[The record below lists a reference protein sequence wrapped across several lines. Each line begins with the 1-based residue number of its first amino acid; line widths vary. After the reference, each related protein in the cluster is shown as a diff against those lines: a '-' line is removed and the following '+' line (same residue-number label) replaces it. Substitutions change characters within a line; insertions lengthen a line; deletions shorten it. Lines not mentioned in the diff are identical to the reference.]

1 MLKGNSY
8 ILIFSAIIF
17 LIILFVSSTPIL
29 VKTLLVILTIGFL
42 FPYIRRILFK
52 DRFRKIKVAFY
63 SSVIFT
69 TGLFLLTFL
78 TAVFNEQSFHFSGE
92 FIPSMI
98 IVLIYSLIGNF
109 VYGLP
114 VSLIAEFIS
123 MKFANIRFWLSAG
136 IHIGFGLVTY
146 FIVPEFTIP
155 AVICSVIFFTLL
167 WAGRWGGPAPVG
179 DKDLGAKATKGRDG
193 SLIGAQACIHTRLG
207 RLADDFNQFILN
219 CRACA
224 GLNRRP

>member
-8 ILIFSAIIF
+8 ILIFSAIVF

-78 TAVFNEQSFHFSGE
+78 TAVINEQSFNIRGE
-92 FIPSMI
+92 FIPYMI

-146 FIVPEFTIP
+146 LFVPEFTIP
-155 AVICSVIFFTLL
+155 AVICSVIFFTLDEII
-167 WAGRWGGPAPVG
+167 R
-179 DKDLGAKATKGRDG
+179 KR
-193 SLIGAQACIHTRLG
+193 SISY
-207 RLADDFNQFILN
+207 
-219 CRACA
+219 
-224 GLNRRP
+224 

>member
-1 MLKGNSY
+1 MIKGNSY
-8 ILIFSAIIF
+8 ILIFSALVF

-29 VKTLLVILTIGFL
+29 VKTLLGILTIGFL
-42 FPYIRRILFK
+42 FPHIKRILVK

-63 SSVIFT
+63 SSVTFT
-69 TGLFLLTFL
+69 IGLFLLTFL
-78 TAVFNEQSFHFSGE
+78 TAVFIEKSFHFIGE

-123 MKFANIRFWLSAG
+123 MKFSNIRFWLSAG

-146 FIVPEFTIP
+146 LIVPDFTIP
-155 AVICSVIFFTLL
+155 AVICSVIFFTLDEMI
-167 WAGRWGGPAPVG
+167 R
-179 DKDLGAKATKGRDG
+179 KRSIT
-193 SLIGAQACIHTRLG
+193 S
-207 RLADDFNQFILN
+207 
-219 CRACA
+219 
-224 GLNRRP
+224 